1 MALPIPR
8 IPHRAKMGKAP
19 FAETERCFDKG
30 TGQIKN
36 GSADFFAENHQSRLA
51 HVELERIVDEA
62 QLTCKPIVK
71 GE

>member
-1 MALPIPR
+1 
-8 IPHRAKMGKAP
+8 MGKAP
-19 FAETERCFDKG
+19 FVEIERCFDRG

-36 GSADFFAENHQSRLA
+36 GSADFFTQNQQSRLA
-51 HVELERIVDEA
+51 HVELERIVDET